1 VAPVPTLVTSGV
13 GLIGRALSRV
23 DAHRFAGLNPV
34 VLRSMQ
40 QPRYRSGARAAS
52 ELGLEDGPLI
62 SSIEAAYRW
71 FVDRG
76 YC

>member
-1 VAPVPTLVTSGV
+1 VLGVA
-13 GLIGRALSRV
+13 GLAGRVATRV
-23 DAHRFAGLNPV
+23 DAHRFAGLDPH

-40 QPRYRSGARAAS
+40 QSRYRSGARART
-52 ELGLEDGPLI
+52 ELGVPDTPI
-62 SSIEAAYRW
+62 IEAVHAAYRW